1 MSRRI
6 PVAVLGAT
14 GTVGQKFI
22 RLLADHPW
30 FEVTAVA
37 ASSASVG
44 RRYEDVVRWREPVAI
59 PPSVAGLVIQK
70 CAPPL
75 PGQIVFSALDAEI
88 AGPIEQEFARSGSYV
103 VTNTRTHRMDAD
115 VPLLIPEA
123 NAEHLALIDRQQKER
138 GWTGAILANPNC
150 STAALAL
157 ALAPLHRAFGVERL
171 FVATMQAV
179 SGAGYPGVA
188 SLDII
193 GNVIPHIG
201 GEEEKIE
208 RESRK
213 ILGALSNGA
222 VQPAHF
228 AVSAHTSRVPVVDG
242 HMMAVSVGLGRRV
255 SLDEALAALRD
266 FRGPPSVAG
275 LPSSPNPPIEVDS
288 RPDRPQPRLDLD
300 RGGGMAVTVGRVRP
314 CPILDLRFVALGH
327 NTVRGA
333 AGQGVQIAE
342 LLVAEGRVDRGSG
355 PERGH

>member
-1 MSRRI
+1 MSQRI

-37 ASSASVG
+37 ASSASAG
-44 RRYEDVVRWREPVAI
+44 RRYEDVARWREPVAI
-59 PPSVAGLVIQK
+59 PPVVAGMLIRE
-70 CAPPL
+70 CTPPL
-75 PGQIVFSALDAEI
+75 PGQIVFSALDAEV
-88 AGPIEQEFARSGSYV
+88 AGPIEQKFAQAGSYV

-123 NAEHLALIDRQQKER
+123 NADHLVLIDRQRKER
-138 GWTGAILANPNC
+138 GWSGAILANPNC

-171 FVATMQAV
+171 FVSTMQAV

-188 SLDII
+188 SLDIL

-213 ILGALSNGA
+213 ILGALSNGL
-222 VQPAHF
+222 VEPARF
-228 AVSAHTSRVPVVDG
+228 AVSAHTNRVPVVDG
-242 HMMAVSVGLGRRV
+242 HMMTVSVGFGQRV
-255 SLDEALAALRD
+255 SPDEALAVLRV
-266 FRGPPSVAG
+266 FRGSPSVTG
-275 LPSSPNPPIEVDS
+275 LPSSPNPPIEVDN

-342 LLVAEGRVDRGSG
+342 LLVAEGRV
-355 PERGH
+355 ERGAGRRRAP